1 MFYWSSRSPKRRN
14 FDRTKTCLHVFKFP
28 TANDIE
34 IQQELIMRKSLPY
47 IAGLS
52 LILIVLNA
60 CAPQKPV
67 LQHVR
72 DTGVLHVL
80 TRNAATT
87 YFTGPH
93 GEEGLEYDL
102 VKAFADHLGV
112 SLKMS
117 TEDNLKDML
126 NKLQDNEFNF
136 AAAGL
141 VATAESEET
150 LRFST
155 SYQSITQQL
164 IYNRSIP
171 RPKTMDDAVEG
182 MMEVMANSSHAE
194 ILNELK
200 KKHPNLSWDENKD
213 AGSTELLTL
222 VAENLIDFTIA
233 DSNEVLLTRR
243 FHPELRIAFDVS
255 KPQPLAWAFSKKGDD
270 SLYEEANK
278 FLAAYKKS
286 GQLAKLLKRHYE
298 HASNYQYAGTPT
310 YLAHVRYRLP
320 RYQEFFELAGET
332 NELDWQLLAA
342 IAYQES
348 HWNPRAISP
357 TGVRG
362 IMMLTNATAK
372 DLGVKDRTVPAQSI
386 KGGAKYI
393 HQLSEKFSDELD
405 EKDRLWF
412 TLAAYNVGF
421 GHVQD
426 ARIITKNNGG
436 NPDKWV
442 DVKESLPLL
451 QRKRWYKKTRYG
463 YARGNEPV
471 KYVENIRSYYD
482 ILHWHLAKEN
492 QQEEKVAY
500 VSPAL

>member
-1 MFYWSSRSPKRRN
+1 
-14 FDRTKTCLHVFKFP
+14 
-28 TANDIE
+28 
-34 IQQELIMRKSLPY
+34 MRKSLPY

-60 CAPQKPV
+60 CAPQKPA
-67 LQHVR
+67 LQHIQ
-72 DTGVLHVL
+72 DAGVLHVL

-87 YFTGPH
+87 YFTGPN
-93 GEEGLEYDL
+93 GAEGFEYDL

-112 SLKMS
+112 SLKIS
-117 TEDNLKDML
+117 TEDNLNNML
-126 NKLQDNEFNF
+126 AKVQEGDVDF

-141 VATAESEET
+141 TVTAEREKT
-150 LRFST
+150 LRFSD

-164 IYNRSIP
+164 VYNHSIP
-171 RPKTMDDAVEG
+171 RPKNMDDAVEG
-182 MMEVMANSSHAE
+182 MMEVIANSSHVE
-194 ILNELK
+194 KLKELK
-200 KKHPNLSWDENKD
+200 EKYPRLSWDENKE
-213 AGSTELLTL
+213 AGTTELLML
-222 VAENLIDFTIA
+222 VAENIIDFTIA

-243 FHPELRIAFDVS
+243 FHPTLGVAFNIS
-255 KPQPLAWAFSKKGDD
+255 KPQQLAWAFSKTGDN
-270 SLYEEANK
+270 SLYLEANK

-286 GQLAKLLKRHYE
+286 GELAQLIKRHYE
-298 HASNYQYAGTPT
+298 HASKYQYAGTPT

-320 RYQEFFELAGET
+320 RYQESFEHAAEV
-332 NELDWQLLAA
+332 NDLDWQLLAA

-348 HWNPRAISP
+348 HWNSRAVSP

-362 IMMLTNATAK
+362 IMMLTNATARE
-372 DLGVKDRTVPAQSI
+372 LGVEDRTVPEQSI
-386 KGGAKYI
+386 QGGAQYI
-393 HQLSEKFSDELD
+393 SELYEKFSNELD
-405 EKDRLWF
+405 DKDRLWF
-412 TLAAYNVGF
+412 TLASYNVGF

-426 ARIITKNNGG
+426 ARIITKKNGG

-482 ILHWHLAKEN
+482 ILHWHLAKGN
-492 QQEEKVAY
+492 QQTEKMAY

>member
-1 MFYWSSRSPKRRN
+1 
-14 FDRTKTCLHVFKFP
+14 
-28 TANDIE
+28 
-34 IQQELIMRKSLPY
+34 MRKFLPY

-60 CAPQKPV
+60 CAPQKPA

-87 YFTGPH
+87 YFTGPN
-93 GEEGLEYDL
+93 GPEGLEYSL
-102 VKAFADHLGV
+102 VKAFADYLGV

-117 TEDNLKDML
+117 TEDNLKNML
-126 NKLQDNEFNF
+126 NKIEDNEFDF

-141 VATAESEET
+141 TVTTEREKT

-164 IYNRSIP
+164 VYHRSIP

-182 MMEVMANSSHAE
+182 MMEVMANSSHVE
-194 ILNELK
+194 KLKELSK
-200 KKHPNLSWDENKD
+200 KYPRLSWDENKD

-222 VAENLIDFTIA
+222 VEERLIDFTIA
-233 DSNEVLLTRR
+233 DSNEILLTRR
-243 FHPELRIAFDVS
+243 FHPHLRVAFNIS
-255 KPQPLAWAFSKKGDD
+255 KPQKLAWAFSKNGDN

-278 FLAAYKKS
+278 FLKSYKES
-286 GQLAKLLKRHYE
+286 GQLAQLIKRHYN
-298 HASNYQYAGTPT
+298 HARNYNYAGTPT
-310 YLAHVRYRLP
+310 YIGHVRYRLP
-320 RYQEFFELAGET
+320 RYQEIFEREGET
-332 NELDWQLLAA
+332 NDLDWQLLAA
-342 IAYQES
+342 VAYQES

-372 DLGVKDRTVPAQSI
+372 DLGISDRTIPEQSI
-386 KGGAKYI
+386 KGGAQYI
-393 HQLSEKFSDELD
+393 RELSEKFSAELD
-405 EKDRLWF
+405 DKDRLWF

-426 ARIITKNNGG
+426 ARLITKRRGG
-436 NPDKWV
+436 NPNKWV

-451 QRKRWYKKTRYG
+451 RRKRWYKKTRYG

-482 ILHWHLAKEN
+482 ILQWHLAKEN
-492 QQEEKVAY
+492 QQTEKVAY

>member
-1 MFYWSSRSPKRRN
+1 
-14 FDRTKTCLHVFKFP
+14 
-28 TANDIE
+28 
-34 IQQELIMRKSLPY
+34 MRKSLPY

-60 CAPQKPV
+60 CAPQKPA
-67 LQHVR
+67 LQHIK
-72 DTGVLHVL
+72 DAGVLHVL

-87 YFTGPH
+87 YFTGPN
-93 GEEGLEYDL
+93 GPQGLEYDL

-112 SLKMS
+112 SLKIS
-117 TEDNLKDML
+117 IEDNLNNML
-126 NKLQDNEFNF
+126 TKVQDNEVDF

-141 VATAESEET
+141 TITADREKT
-150 LRFST
+150 LRFSK

-164 IYNRSIP
+164 IYHRSIP
-171 RPKTMDDAVEG
+171 RPKNMGDAIEG
-182 MMEVMANSSHAE
+182 MMEVVAGSSHIE
-194 ILNELK
+194 KLNELK
-200 KKHPNLSWDENKD
+200 NKHPRLSWDENKD
-213 AGSTELLTL
+213 AGSTELLML
-222 VAENLIDFTIA
+222 VAERVIDFTIA

-243 FHPELRIAFDVS
+243 FHPEIGTAFNIS
-255 KPQPLAWAFSKKGDD
+255 KPQPLAWAFPKSGDD
-270 SLYEEANK
+270 SLYKEANK
-278 FLAAYKKS
+278 FLASYKKS
-286 GQLAKLLKRHYE
+286 GQLAQLLKRHYE
-298 HASNYQYAGTPT
+298 HARKYDYAGTST
-310 YLAHVRYRLP
+310 YLGHVRYRLP
-320 RYQEFFELAGET
+320 RYQEMFENAGEV
-332 NELDWQLLAA
+332 NELDWQLIAA
-342 IAYQES
+342 VAYQES
-348 HWNPRAISP
+348 HWNPRAVSP

-362 IMMLTNATAK
+362 IMMLTNRTAK

-386 KGGAKYI
+386 KGGAQYI
-393 HQLSEKFSDELD
+393 RELSEKFSDKLD

-421 GHVQD
+421 GHLED
-426 ARIITKNNGG
+426 ARLITKRRGG

-451 QRKRWYKKTRYG
+451 RRKRWYKKTRYG

-492 QQEEKVAY
+492 PQENIAY

>member
-1 MFYWSSRSPKRRN
+1 
-14 FDRTKTCLHVFKFP
+14 
-28 TANDIE
+28 
-34 IQQELIMRKSLPY
+34 MRKSLPY
-47 IAGLS
+47 IVGIS
-52 LILIVLNA
+52 LILIILNA
-60 CAPQKPV
+60 CAPQKLA
-67 LQHVR
+67 LQNIR
-72 DTGVLHVL
+72 DAGVLHVI

-87 YFTGPH
+87 YFIGPH
-93 GEEGLEYDL
+93 GAEGVEYEL

-112 SLKMS
+112 SLKIS
-117 TEDNLKDML
+117 TEDNLENML
-126 NKLQDNEFNF
+126 SDLQDGEIDF

-141 VATAESEET
+141 IATAESEKT

-164 IYNRSIP
+164 VYNRSES
-171 RPKTMDDAVEG
+171 RPKAMEDVAEG
-182 MMEVMANSSHAE
+182 VIEIMANSSHAE
-194 ILNELK
+194 ILSTLK
-200 KKHPNLSWDENKD
+200 DKHPNLSWSENKD
-213 AGSTELLTL
+213 AGSSELLTL
-222 VAENLIDFTIA
+222 VAENLVDYTVA

-243 FHPELRIAFDVS
+243 FHPELRIAFNVS
-255 KPQPLAWAFSKKGDD
+255 KPQPLAWAFPKKKDD
-270 SLYEEANK
+270 SLYKEANK
-278 FLAAYKKS
+278 FLAAYKES
-286 GQLAKLLKRHYE
+286 GHLAQLLKRHYE
-298 HASNYQYAGTPT
+298 HASNYDYAGTNT
-310 YLAHVRYRLP
+310 YLGHVRYRLP
-320 RYQEFFELAGET
+320 RYQEMFELAGEV

-348 HWNPRAISP
+348 HWNPRAVSP

-362 IMMLTNATAK
+362 IMMLTNRTAK
-372 DLGVKDRTVPAQSI
+372 DLGVKDRTVPEQSI
-386 KGGAKYI
+386 KGGSQYI
-393 HQLSEKFSDELD
+393 RELSKKFSDELD

-426 ARIITKNNGG
+426 ARKITTRRGG
-436 NPDKWV
+436 NPNKWV

-451 QRKRWYKKTRYG
+451 RSKRWYKTTRYG

-492 QQEEKVAY
+492 SQKEKVAY

>member
-1 MFYWSSRSPKRRN
+1 MSTLKILLQFLN
-14 FDRTKTCLHVFKFP
+14 FQPLNNLDVHQDL
-28 TANDIE
+28 N
-34 IQQELIMRKSLPY
+34 MRKFLPY

-52 LILIVLNA
+52 LILVILNA
-60 CAPQKPV
+60 CAPQKPA
-67 LQHVR
+67 LQHIR
-72 DTGVLHVL
+72 DAGVLHVL

-87 YFTGPH
+87 YFIGPN
-93 GEEGLEYDL
+93 GPEGLEYDL
-102 VKAFADHLGV
+102 VKAFADYLGV
-112 SLKMS
+112 SLKIS
-117 TEDNLKDML
+117 VEDNLKNML
-126 NKLQDNEFNF
+126 SKVKENEVDF

-141 VATAESEET
+141 TVTAERKKT

-164 IYNRSIP
+164 VYNRSMP
-171 RPKTMDDAVEG
+171 RPKTMADAIEG
-182 MMEVMANSSHAE
+182 MMEVMANSSHVE
-194 ILNELK
+194 QLIKLK
-200 KKHPNLSWDENKD
+200 EKYPQLTWDENKNT
-213 AGSTELLTL
+213 GSTELLNL

-233 DSNEVLLTRR
+233 DSNEYLLTRR
-243 FHPELRIAFDVS
+243 FHSTLRSAFNIS
-255 KPQPLAWAFSKKGDD
+255 KPQKLAWAFSKHGDD
-270 SLYEEANK
+270 SLYNEANK
-278 FLAAYKKS
+278 FLSMYQRS
-286 GQLAKLLKRHYE
+286 GQLAQLLKRHYG
-298 HASNYQYAGTPT
+298 HARNYQYAGTTT

-320 RYQEFFELAGET
+320 RYQEMFELAGEA

-362 IMMLTNATAK
+362 IMMLTNSTAK

-393 HQLSEKFSDELD
+393 RQLSKKFSDKLD

-426 ARIITKNNGG
+426 ARIITKRRGG

-451 QRKRWYKKTRYG
+451 RSKRWYKKTRFG

-482 ILHWHLAKEN
+482 ILHWHLAKSN

>member
-1 MFYWSSRSPKRRN
+1 M
-14 FDRTKTCLHVFKFP
+14 
-28 TANDIE
+28 
-34 IQQELIMRKSLPY
+34 QQELLMRKFLPY

-52 LILIVLNA
+52 LILIALNA
-60 CAPQKPV
+60 CAPQKPA
-67 LQHVR
+67 LQQVH

-93 GEEGLEYDL
+93 GEEGLEYEL

-112 SLKMS
+112 SLKIS

-126 NKLQDNEFNF
+126 NKLQGNTYDF

-141 VATAESEET
+141 VATTESEET

-164 IYNRSIP
+164 VYNRSIS
-171 RPKTMDDAVEG
+171 RPKTMDDAAEG
-182 MMEVMANSSHAE
+182 IMEVMANSSHAE
-194 ILNELK
+194 ILHQLK
-200 KKHPNLSWDENKD
+200 NKYPDLNWAENTD
-213 AGSTELLTL
+213 AGSAELLTL
-222 VAENLIDFTIA
+222 VAQDVIDFSIA

-243 FHPELRIAFDVS
+243 FHPELRVAFNVS
-255 KPQPLAWAFSKKGDD
+255 EPQPLAWAFPKGGDD
-270 SLYEEANK
+270 SLFKAANK
-278 FLAAYKKS
+278 FLASYKKS
-286 GQLAKLLKRHYE
+286 GQLAQSLKRHYG
-298 HASNYQYAGTPT
+298 HARNYDYAGTNT
-310 YLAHVRYRLP
+310 YLGHVRYRLP
-320 RYQEFFELAGET
+320 RYQDIFEGEAEI

-342 IAYQES
+342 VAYQES
-348 HWNPRAISP
+348 HWNPRAVSP

-362 IMMLTNATAK
+362 IMMLTKRTAK
-372 DLGVKDRTVPAQSI
+372 DLGIEDRTIPAQSI
-386 KGGAKYI
+386 RGGAKYI
-393 HQLSEKFSDELD
+393 RQLSKKFSDEL
-405 EKDRLWF
+405 EKQDRLWF

-426 ARIITKNNGG
+426 ARLITKRRGG

-451 QRKRWYKKTRYG
+451 SRKKWYKKTRYG

-482 ILHWHLAKEN
+482 ILHWHLAKED
-492 QQEEKVAY
+492 QQTEKVAY